1 LIGKK
6 GEVTRPTFSPPQFR
20 CLDSKA
26 IKPMRDRQRIFLSK
40 IFLSKACY
48 RVTRRGR
55 LRPIGISPAR
65 SRDPHPA
72 CPEPSSFYF
81 RTMTAATRKQ
91 SPNAAPSRA
100 GKKSAHRDVFKKW
113 RGRGALP
120 DGLSVD
126 AYISRARTP
135 HRR

>member
-1 LIGKK
+1 
-6 GEVTRPTFSPPQFR
+6 
-20 CLDSKA
+20 
-26 IKPMRDRQRIFLSK
+26 
-40 IFLSKACY
+40 
-48 RVTRRGR
+48 
-55 LRPIGISPAR
+55 
-65 SRDPHPA
+65 
-72 CPEPSSFYF
+72 
-81 RTMTAATRKQ
+81 MTAATRKQ

-100 GKKSAHRDVFKKW
+100 GKKSAHHGVFKKW

>member
-1 LIGKK
+1 
-6 GEVTRPTFSPPQFR
+6 
-20 CLDSKA
+20 
-26 IKPMRDRQRIFLSK
+26 MRDRQGIFLSK

-81 RTMTAATRKQ
+81 RAMTAATRKQ

-100 GKKSAHRDVFKKW
+100 GKKSAHRDVLKKW
-113 RGRGALP
+113 RGRSALP

>member
-1 LIGKK
+1 
-6 GEVTRPTFSPPQFR
+6 
-20 CLDSKA
+20 
-26 IKPMRDRQRIFLSK
+26 MRDRQGIFLSK

-55 LRPIGISPAR
+55 LRPIGISPTR

-81 RTMTAATRKQ
+81 RAMTAAAARKQ
-91 SPNAAPSRA
+91 SPNAAPSLA

-113 RGRGALP
+113 GGRGALP